1 MAGRFGSVNY
11 GGSKRT
17 TPLLGASGKL
27 ERTKISDSS
36 PKTVLGGMNQVLRA
50 YFSKREKEEAK
61 EKDAADR
68 AAAME
73 MFKDYTKPQAEWDVE
88 KYGSTPKTLRDA
100 GFNVS
105 MSDALGDQSLEG
117 DEPADQNWMTGKES
131 QEFYDE
137 QAAKEQRDFDAENRY
152 GIDALEDSYA
162 PATGELSMIDK
173 LMGKKKGTSEGP
185 ETVDMRYALMK
196 DAVSEE
202 GKRKAR
208 LLAEQDARVKNT
220 RGIEAE
226 ARKANRVIDAAFLKN
241 QQEVAA
247 AKAKRENPTP
257 EKTTAKIAQANALF
271 VARRALKSA
280 KTEEERETAQAVVDS
295 LEFTIRGQ
303 DPDSVGKREAAK
315 MAPRLTQLGKAAW
328 ATFDSKSAP
337 LLAMSANVDKILYG
351 DGTEKGKAK
360 AKSGLEYRTGYSSFI
375 PAAAQFSE
383 DARATQAQL
392 MTLGSKIKQ
401 SVLQAYR
408 DMGQTGGAVGQVS
421 NQEQEMFLNNLAA
434 MEQSQSYEDFVENM
448 KIIKFFVEGNPN
460 GTEFEKKGTIARIR
474 ESMELEH
481 GLKSRYLPATEKP
494 NIEELLKQYGN

>member
-50 YFSKREKEEAK
+50 YLRKREKEEAK
-61 EKDAADR
+61 EKDTADR
-68 AAAME
+68 AAAMK

-117 DEPADQNWMTGKES
+117 DEPADQNWMTADES
-131 QEFYDE
+131 KQFYNDE
-137 QAAKEQRDFDAENRY
+137 ADRQQKDFDTRNPS
-152 GIDALEDSYA
+152 GIDALKGSYA
-162 PATGELSMIDK
+162 TPGRQSMIDK
-173 LMGKKKGTSEGP
+173 LTGNTPEDTVGP
-185 ETVDMRYALMK
+185 MTRSMKLALMR
-196 DAVSEE
+196 DSA
-202 GKRKAR
+202 GKRESDEAR
-208 LLAEQDARVKNT
+208 LLAEQDARVKFERGIQKEGRT
-220 RGIEAE
+220 TDRGIEA
-226 ARKANRVIDAAFLKN
+226 AFVLN
-241 QQEVAA
+241 QQKVAA

-257 EKTTAKIAQANALF
+257 EKPTAKIAQANALF

-280 KTEEERETAQAVVDS
+280 KTEKERETAQAVVDS
-295 LEFTIRGQ
+295 LEFTIQGQ
-303 DPDSVGKREAAK
+303 DPDSVGKRQAAK

-392 MTLGSKIKQ
+392 ITLGSKIKQ
-401 SVLQAYR
+401 NVLQAYKE
-408 DMGQTGGAVGQVS
+408 MSQTGGAVGQVS

-494 NIEELLKQYGN
+494 NMEELLKQYGN